1 MMSAYWPATAP
12 QIRRAMTLQDANPA
26 SATYGCCDRTFW
38 QYRTIS
44 SFAAATMQQ
53 LALPFAVLHTTSFA
67 GNEWYGSNQMLD
79 RAASAMLFWSR
90 LPHRCGAV
98 DEWYRHEHSYCATAF
113 TTYGISEALLLLET
127 RLEPA
132 QRDGVLRALT
142 RAGDWLSTRFNDRVM
157 NQNLASC
164 AALWNL
170 HTCTGAARYKT
181 AFASVWRKTLENQD
195 EEGWFAEYGGADLGY
210 SLLALEL
217 LAALDRRGF
226 SDARA
231 AASRLSR
238 FVASF
243 AVGTGDLAG
252 RLGSRGTAH
261 VFPFGAEALAASI
274 PDAGRIAA
282 YLRASASAGAI
293 AGPAAADDRYL
304 AYFYLPSFVLAS
316 AIEPAAAV
324 PRAAADDAQWP
335 NSGFRVWSRPN
346 SSIVCSARR
355 AAAFAV
361 YGGSCA
367 AHRNLGYWAETEDGR
382 FASCP
387 WRPDKEPVDLGDA
400 SGMRAEGR
408 FVRVDDDL
416 PLVRHETAFR
426 MLAAWLFRWC
436 AVAELCHRALKR
448 RMTRR
453 AKAPLRFTRE
463 LRWERDALLVRDV
476 IARIEQGPALRTI
489 TPVDDI
495 EVHSPSA
502 RLDGG
507 SKMESIRVPREDAER
522 WASEVNRAG
531 RLTLVTAYAIDA
543 GGRIRFEG
551 IRMESADIT
560 SQVEL
565 ERR

>member
-1 MMSAYWPATAP
+1 MSAYWPSTAP
-12 QIRRAMTLQDANPA
+12 QIHRAMTLQDANPA
-26 SATYGCCDRTFW
+26 SATYGCCDRAFW
-38 QYRTIS
+38 HYRTIA

-53 LALPFAVLHTTSFA
+53 LALPFAVLHTTPFA
-67 GNEWYGSNQMLD
+67 GNEWYGSDRMLD

-132 QRDGVLRALT
+132 QRERVLRALT

-170 HTCTGAARYKT
+170 HVCTGAARYKT
-181 AFASVWRKTLENQD
+181 AFASVWRRTLANQN
-195 EEGWFAEYGGADLGY
+195 EEGWFTEYGGADLGY
-210 SLLALEL
+210 SLLALDL

-226 SDARA
+226 SEAREA
-231 AASRLSR
+231 ATRLCR

-243 AVGTGDLAG
+243 AVGCGDFAG

-261 VFPFGAEALAASI
+261 AFPFGAEALASSI

-282 YLRASASAGAI
+282 HLRASASARVI

-324 PRAAADDAQWP
+324 PRATADDAQWR
-335 NSGFRVWSRPN
+335 NSGFRVSSRARG
-346 SSIVCSARR
+346 SIVCSARR

-361 YGGSCA
+361 YGRSGV

-382 FASCP
+382 FASSP
-387 WRPDKEPVDLGDA
+387 WRADPEPVDLGDA
-400 SGMRAEGR
+400 GGIRAEGL
-408 FVRVDDDL
+408 FARVDDEL

-426 MLAAWLFRWC
+426 MVAAWLFRWC
-436 AVAELCHRALKR
+436 DVAELWHRALR
-448 RMTRR
+448 RRIARR
-453 AKAPLRFTRE
+453 RKAPLRFTRE
-463 LRWERDALLVRDV
+463 LRWEGDSLLVRDV
-476 IARIEQGPALRTI
+476 IARIEHGPALRAI
-489 TPVDDI
+489 TPVDDT
-495 EVHSPSA
+495 EVHSPSS

-507 SKMESIRVPREDAER
+507 LTMESIRVPRATAEH

-531 RLTLVTAYAIDA
+531 RLTLMAAYAIDA
-543 GGRIRFEG
+543 GGGIRFDG
-551 IRMESADIT
+551 IRVESPDNT

>member
-12 QIRRAMTLQDANPA
+12 QIHRAMTLQDANPA
-26 SATYGCCDRTFW
+26 SASYGCCDRTFW

-53 LALPFAVLHTTSFA
+53 LALPFAVLYTTSFA
-67 GNEWYGSNQMLD
+67 GNEWHGSDRMLD

-132 QRDGVLRALT
+132 QREVILRALT
-142 RAGDWLSTRFNDRVM
+142 RSGDWLSTRFNDRVM

-164 AALWNL
+164 VALWNL

-181 AFASVWRKTLENQD
+181 AFASVWSRTIASQD

-210 SLLALEL
+210 SLLALDL
-217 LAALDRRGF
+217 LAVLDRRGF
-226 SDARA
+226 SDART
-231 AASRLSR
+231 AASRLCR
-238 FVASF
+238 FIASF
-243 AVGTGDLAG
+243 ALGCGNLAP

-261 VFPFGAEALAASI
+261 AFPFGAEALAASI

-282 YLRASASAGAI
+282 HLRASASAGVI
-293 AGPAAADDRYL
+293 TGPAAADDRYL

-316 AIEPAAAV
+316 AIEPGAPAA
-324 PRAAADDAQWP
+324 RAAADDAQWP
-335 NSGFRVWSRPN
+335 NSGFRVWSRGG

-361 YGGSCA
+361 YGGSGG

-382 FASCP
+382 FGSCP
-387 WRPDKEPVDLGDA
+387 WRFDPEPVDLGDA

-408 FVRVDDDL
+408 FVRVDDEL
-416 PLVRHETAFR
+416 PLVRYETTFR
-426 MLAAWLFRWC
+426 MLAGWLFRWC
-436 AVAELCHRALKR
+436 ALAELWHRALKR
-448 RMTRR
+448 RIARR
-453 AKAPLRFTRE
+453 PSAPLRFTRE
-463 LRWERDALLVRDV
+463 LRWEGDSLLVRDE
-476 IARIEQGPALRTI
+476 IARIEQGPALRAI

-507 SKMESIRVPREDAER
+507 SKVESIRVPREDAER
-522 WASEVNRAG
+522 WASEVNRTG
-531 RLTLVTAYAIDA
+531 RLTLVAAYAIDA
-543 GGRIRFEG
+543 GGRVRFDG
-551 IRMESADIT
+551 IRMEPADIT
-560 SQVEL
+560 SQVKL